1 LILYDRDESI
11 IKQTNE
17 RFRHFANPSQKVT
30 TILANHDNNVGFDL
44 CADIVMSNP
53 AFDAQTILT
62 FLANM
67 ETFSRDD
74 ALKLVVVPL
83 AYAHHSKN
91 FVLEINKL
99 K

>member
-1 LILYDRDESI
+1 
-11 IKQTNE
+11 
-17 RFRHFANPSQKVT
+17 
-30 TILANHDNNVGFDL
+30 
-44 CADIVMSNP
+44 MSNP

-74 ALKLVVVPL
+74 ALKLVVIPL